1 MKCSSIRLTDLP
13 DEILMIIFKKLD
25 NITLLYSLSGV
36 NRNLN
41 KLIYDFMF
49 TNRLTLLHCVP
60 IRLIKLTSLSINYF
74 FPLPDLILNRF
85 CLHILPEIH
94 QKVKWLDLEQLSME
108 RILCTT
114 YYPNLSGIGLYNI
127 DIERAINIFSDEC
140 FFTCTYKNQISSL
153 IIDINTNG
161 EQSLTGN
168 ENTLLFTR
176 IFTTF
181 TNLRILNIGPSSIFY
196 QHLSFDLS
204 PPTVI
209 SSTLLDL
216 HVCLSRFH
224 DCLHLLDG
232 RFDQLRIFH
241 VKIDFIELSSLI
253 FNNKE
258 KLSNLRSFTLFCD
271 DTTDGY
277 YQLILPLLHRMPS
290 LEELDLSLLVWTDN
304 TFIDGN
310 NLKFNIIHHMP
321 LLKKFTF
328 NIHSSTHF
336 YNQDNLPSNEY
347 IQETLKNF
355 ENKQIISSID
365 YFHENKY
372 SGIFNSVRRV
382 SLIDERS
389 FEHEFFLRITQS
401 FPFMEKLTL
410 INNKRQNNK
419 QFRKSKN
426 INQDLPIIEYP
437 YLIELDLSKA
447 QKDYYEQFLFYT
459 KTCLPNDIRVN
470 MDYRLVKNVT
480 RNFRRP
486 TTRMGLV
493 EGNLNEKYNF
503 IVVSLGSDVSI
514 FDTCYLFQ

>member
-1 MKCSSIRLTDLP
+1 
-13 DEILMIIFKKLD
+13 
-25 NITLLYSLSGV
+25 
-36 NRNLN
+36 
-41 KLIYDFMF
+41 MF

-181 TNLRILNIGPSSIFY
+181 TNLRILNIGPSSICY
-196 QHLSFDLS
+196 QHLSFNLS

-209 SSTLLDL
+209 SSTLLEL
-216 HVCLSRFH
+216 H
-224 DCLHLLDG
+224 
-232 RFDQLRIFH
+232 IA
-241 VKIDFIELSSLI
+241 FIELSSLI
-253 FNNKE
+253 FNNKG

-271 DTTDGY
+271 NTTDGY
-277 YQLILPLLHRMPS
+277 YQLILPLLHRMS
-290 LEELDLSLLVWTDN
+290 NLEELDLSLLVWTDN

-321 LLKKFTF
+321 LLKRFTF

-372 SGIFNSVRRV
+372 SQCHIYS
-382 SLIDERS
+382 
-389 FEHEFFLRITQS
+389 
-401 FPFMEKLTL
+401 
-410 INNKRQNNK
+410 
-419 QFRKSKN
+419 
-426 INQDLPIIEYP
+426 YP
-437 YLIELDLSKA
+437 YKLKN
-447 QKDYYEQFLFYT
+447 YYNITNYFA
-459 KTCLPNDIRVN
+459 RW
-470 MDYRLVKNVT
+470 NV
-480 RNFRRP
+480 
-486 TTRMGLV
+486 
-493 EGNLNEKYNF
+493 
-503 IVVSLGSDVSI
+503 
-514 FDTCYLFQ
+514 

>member
-1 MKCSSIRLTDLP
+1 
-13 DEILMIIFKKLD
+13 
-25 NITLLYSLSGV
+25 
-36 NRNLN
+36 
-41 KLIYDFMF
+41 MF

-127 DIERAINIFSDEC
+127 DIERAINIFSGKIFD
-140 FFTCTYKNQISSL
+140 FNPFTDKY
-153 IIDINTNG
+153 
-161 EQSLTGN
+161 
-168 ENTLLFTR
+168 
-176 IFTTF
+176 
-181 TNLRILNIGPSSIFY
+181 SIAIY
-196 QHLSFDLS
+196 H
-204 PPTVI
+204 I
-209 SSTLLDL
+209 A
-216 HVCLSRFH
+216 
-224 DCLHLLDG
+224 
-232 RFDQLRIFH
+232 
-241 VKIDFIELSSLI
+241 FIELSSLI
-253 FNNKE
+253 FNNKG

-271 DTTDGY
+271 NTTDGY
-277 YQLILPLLHRMPS
+277 YQLILPLLHRMS
-290 LEELDLSLLVWTDN
+290 NLEELDLSLLVWTDN

-321 LLKKFTF
+321 LLKRFTF

-372 SGIFNSVRRV
+372 SGMFNSVRRV
-382 SLIDERS
+382 SLFDERS

-401 FPFMEKLTL
+401 FPFMEKLIL

-426 INQDLPIIEYP
+426 INQDLSIIEYP

-447 QKDYYEQFLFYT
+447 QKDYYEQFLFDI
-459 KTCLPNDIRVN
+459 KTCLPNNIRVN
-470 MDYRLVKNVT
+470 MDYRLVKKVT

-493 EGNLNEKYNF
+493 EGNLNEKEKQ
-503 IVVSLGSDVSI
+503 
-514 FDTCYLFQ
+514 LFMKK

>member
-1 MKCSSIRLTDLP
+1 MKCSSIRLTDLT

-127 DIERAINIFSDEC
+127 DIERAINIFS
-140 FFTCTYKNQISSL
+140 
-153 IIDINTNG
+153 
-161 EQSLTGN
+161 
-168 ENTLLFTR
+168 
-176 IFTTF
+176 
-181 TNLRILNIGPSSIFY
+181 
-196 QHLSFDLS
+196 
-204 PPTVI
+204 
-209 SSTLLDL
+209 DL

-447 QKDYYEQFLFYT
+447 QKDYYEQFLFDT

-503 IVVSLGSDVSI
+503 IVVSLGSDVSF

>member
-1 MKCSSIRLTDLP
+1 MECLSVRLTDLP
-13 DEILMIIFKKLD
+13 DEILMISLKKLD

-41 KLIYDFMF
+41 KLAYDFMF
-49 TNRLTLLHCVP
+49 TSRLTLLYYLP
-60 IRLIKLTSLSINYF
+60 ICLIKLTSLSINYF
-74 FPLPDLILNRF
+74 FPLSDLILNRF
-85 CLHILPEIH
+85 CLHILPKIH
-94 QKVKWLDLEQLSME
+94 QKVKWLDLELLSME
-108 RILCTT
+108 RILRTA
-114 YYPNLSGIGLYNI
+114 YYPNLSGIGLYNM
-127 DIERAINIFSDEC
+127 DIERV
-140 FFTCTYKNQISSL
+140 KNQISSL

-181 TNLRILNIGPSSIFY
+181 TNLRLLNIGPSSICY

-209 SSTLLDL
+209 SSTLLEL
-216 HVCLSRFH
+216 HVCLSEFH

-232 RFDQLRIFH
+232 RFNQLRIFH

-271 DTTDGY
+271 NTTDGY
-277 YQLILPLLHRMPS
+277 YQLILPLLHRMS
-290 LEELDLSLLVWTDN
+290 NLEELDLSLLVWMNN
-304 TFIDGN
+304 TFID
-310 NLKFNIIHHMP
+310 
-321 LLKKFTF
+321 
-328 NIHSSTHF
+328 
-336 YNQDNLPSNEY
+336 DNLPSNEY

-355 ENKQIISSID
+355 ENKKIITSMD

-372 SGIFNSVRRV
+372 SQCHIYSYPYKLKNYYNITNNFRVGIFNSVRRV
-382 SLIDERS
+382 SLFDERS

-419 QFRKSKN
+419 QFRKSKK
-426 INQDLPIIEYP
+426 INQDSPIIKYP
-437 YLIELDLSKA
+437 YLIERDLSKA
-447 QKDYYEQFLFYT
+447 QKDYYGQFLFDT
-459 KTCLPNDIRVN
+459 KTCLPNNIRVN
-470 MDYRLVKNVT
+470 MDYRLVKKVT

-486 TTRMGLV
+486 TTRINCAKIV
-493 EGNLNEKYNF
+493 FVYFLNKSKFPE
-503 IVVSLGSDVSI
+503 
-514 FDTCYLFQ
+514 YLKDFFPRALIC